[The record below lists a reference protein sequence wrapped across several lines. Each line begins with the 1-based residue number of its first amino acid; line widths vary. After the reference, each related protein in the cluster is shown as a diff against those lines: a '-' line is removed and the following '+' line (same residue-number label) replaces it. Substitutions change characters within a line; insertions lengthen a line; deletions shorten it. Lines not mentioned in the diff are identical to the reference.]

1 MGKEERVG
9 RPRGR
14 VLRNIL
20 RQMPTVEEEGMTED
34 GKLNTKHIEELS
46 IALKHMHL
54 YGEHQQKLSVSSTV
68 MLFMI

>member
-20 RQMPTVEEEGMTED
+20 RQMPTVEEEGLTED
-34 GKLNTKHIEELS
+34 GKLNTKYIEGLPV
-46 IALKHMHL
+46 AWKHMHL
-54 YGEHQQKLSVSSTV
+54 DGEHRQKLSLSPLQRCFS
-68 MLFMI
+68 